1 MTERLPEDLA
11 RALSVARP
19 RLGAF
24 SAVRYAAEVD
34 STNDIAIEL
43 AQAGA
48 SHGTAVLADAQRA
61 GRGRRGRVWF
71 SPPGAGVY
79 LSAVVRPPAAMAAPL
94 SLVTLAA
101 GVATARAVAA
111 ATGLTSELKW
121 PNDLV
126 VGRPWRKLGGILC
139 EAVGVGPSVDAIV
152 LGVGLNLQHTAYPL
166 DVAAATSIEDEL
178 GRAVDRP
185 AVVVELSVPPLRK
198 RRLDILPLARVLLT
212 EAALRLNRSI
222 KPFCIGLP
230 GLINSSST
238 LFSSGF
244 SMSTFNP
251 SASRTAVPLS
261 SRSSVWSVKDF
272 VTKEKVLPSAS
283 SKVVVC

>member
-185 AVVVELSVPPLRK
+185 AVVVELLVAMREAIDELWAGGASSIRDAW
-198 RRLDILPLARVLLT
+198 RRAGRSGLGGAPVRWHDPHGEHRGLARDIDDDGALLVDSDG
-212 EAALRLNRSI
+212 AVLRLVA
-222 KPFCIGLP
+222 GE
-230 GLINSSST
+230 
-238 LFSSGF
+238 
-244 SMSTFNP
+244 
-251 SASRTAVPLS
+251 
-261 SRSSVWSVKDF
+261 
-272 VTKEKVLPSAS
+272 VTWERVARD
-283 SKVVVC
+283 